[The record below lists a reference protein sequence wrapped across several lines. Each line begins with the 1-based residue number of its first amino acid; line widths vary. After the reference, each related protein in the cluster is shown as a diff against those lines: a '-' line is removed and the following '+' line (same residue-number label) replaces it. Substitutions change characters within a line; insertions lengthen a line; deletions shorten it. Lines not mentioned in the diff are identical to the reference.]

1 MKTLTTKE
9 KLQFLLA
16 YYNKNRRVGHSQLLW
31 DGANAAH
38 CLLVTM
44 DNKIYQQLTKNRG
57 PFTQGVTLDSLDLM
71 EGRNWPVA
79 WDNSGVVAL
88 ITESLREI
96 DRLEKLSAGTTPEAE
111 TSKDTEIV
119 KLKKINQNLVK
130 VLENLN
136 GSIEKEIEAAGKISA

>member
-1 MKTLTTKE
+1 MKIFTTKE